1 MARAEKRR
9 TASTAATAAETETE
23 TEMPVRS
30 TDHRRALY
38 FAAFLVLADA
48 ALVALIVAFVPC
60 L

>member
-9 TASTAATAAETETE
+9 AASTASAAETE
-23 TEMPVRS
+23 MQARS

-48 ALVALIVAFVPC
+48 ALVALIIAFVPC

>member
-9 TASTAATAAETETE
+9 TASTAAAAAEME

>member
-9 TASTAATAAETETE
+9 AASTTSAAAETE
-23 TEMPVRS
+23 MQARS

-38 FAAFLVLADA
+38 FAAFLVLTDA
-48 ALVALIVAFVPC
+48 ALVALIIAFVPC